1 MVETQYPIGSLA
13 EKLEGDA
20 TTARA
25 MLEYCDAEYYQGLA
39 ASAHLLESQL
49 ALKIQQ
55 LEKETENANFWYDK
69 FIEVSKVYTDFVD
82 GMTSVITGGK

>member
-13 EKLEGDA
+13 EKLSNETDDIS
-20 TTARA
+20 
-25 MLEYCDAEYYQGLA
+25 LDVLDELA

-55 LEKETENANFWYDK
+55 LGKETENANFWYDK
-69 FIEVSKVYTDFVD
+69 FIEVSKVYTDFVA
-82 GMTSVITGGK
+82 GMTSVISGGK